1 MKRQLTYDVAEKP
14 AFDNDFDIKS
24 TIAFLLKAEQT
35 VKLYNKHQKA
45 LKDYMVKNNKVD
57 LVVEDY
63 HAHISEGTAR
73 MSLNQELL
81 AEYLETVDK
90 TVDDFKTLGN
100 PPKSLELYRD

>member
-1 MKRQLTYDVAEKP
+1 MKKQLTYDVSEKP
-14 AFDNDFDIKS
+14 KFENDFDLKQ

-35 VKLYNKHQKA
+35 VKLYNRHQKA
-45 LKDYMVKNNKVD
+45 LKEYMVKNNKVD
-57 LVVEDY
+57 LEVEGY

-73 MSLNQELL
+73 MALNQELL
-81 AEYLETVDK
+81 AEYLETTDK